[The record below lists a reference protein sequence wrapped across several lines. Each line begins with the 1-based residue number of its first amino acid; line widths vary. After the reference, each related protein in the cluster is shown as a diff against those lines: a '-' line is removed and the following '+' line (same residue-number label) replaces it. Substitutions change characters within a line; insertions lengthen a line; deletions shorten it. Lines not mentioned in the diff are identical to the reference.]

1 MSEAVAISKGPG
13 LIRRISQGAQSAT
26 YRLRRRTS
34 SNHVASREQS
44 SGPVMMRRRSCSK
57 SEAGTDGGFIESDLE
72 EGHEDVLQSPN
83 ALRGLGL
90 SADGLNPDDTLP
102 RAVKCLT
109 EGGIAPI
116 VPPLLR
122 TGTILTKVTKNK
134 RKNLKFV
141 LDTDTGKVCW
151 DKSNISKRFYLDDI
165 HYIRL
170 QKDARNYRE
179 EFQVPSEAERRWFTI
194 IYADQQRSKGRHLKT
209 MHLIAPNQHTF
220 ELWTSTL
227 EELTNYRHDLMAGL
241 VGQDEKILK
250 GHWRRQMEKLFKGA
264 PRSEDEENLDLAGV
278 ESLCRSLHIWCS
290 KNVLRAQFEKADADG
305 TGYLSFLQFKD
316 FVRRLKYRTDIKDI
330 YKTVTEKDSDGMN
343 LDHFLTFLQDTQRID
358 INARRDYWAKVFTK
372 FAAKSGSSS
381 PILPGPSE
389 VSTLRMDFTAFS
401 NFICSEHCKIREQ
414 EGPAYKLER
423 PLNEYFISSSHN
435 TYLLGRQVGGSSSVE
450 GYITALQRRCR
461 CIEIDCWDGDDG
473 RPIVKHG
480 KTWSDSVPFSDC
492 ISVIAEYAFKTSPY
506 PLTLSLEVHCNPEQQ
521 QIMVDIMVEKLEE
534 WLIQEPL
541 MTNALTL
548 PSPEELRNKIL
559 VKVKAGL
566 TPKQAPGTIPK
577 TRERSLS
584 SPFSKPQVLDNTFIP
599 QGVALSSPPS
609 MSPPDHT
616 DSWLVGRGS
625 MTATSMSSADDS
637 DVGKDATLRPN
648 KRPSKQKS
656 KIISS
661 LGKLGV
667 YTQGVK
673 LNSFASYESRTY
685 NHVYSLSEKK
695 FAKLCNATEG
705 KAQVEKHNMR
715 YLMRIYP
722 GWNRLSSDNPDPL
735 MFWRRGVQMVALN
748 WQTYDLGMQMNDAMF
763 ASGSDRSGYVL
774 KPNELRS
781 SSASAEPKPTVP
793 GACKIQRKFVHFS
806 VEIISAQ
813 QLPRPIRM
821 SPDEILDPYVEIE
834 TFSAE
839 DKGKGLAAGEGG
851 QDASASNGVSG
862 IGLPHRRRTLVV
874 QANGFNP
881 IFQEPFKLSLDTK
894 YPDLVFV
901 RWTVWNSP
909 DGQKNAN
916 SANADPLATFTA
928 KLSTLE
934 EGYRHLPLF
943 DHNGDQFL
951 FATLFCKIKKE
962 ETFTIEAE
970 EPAAE
975 KPSRFR
981 SISQAMLKRTLSVEK
996 RTPRDPD
1003 RRNGD
1008 KVEKKGSRIFGT
1020 RNTNGVERKPSTNG
1034 TGSHLNGA
1042 DTPFK
1047 NRPDNSS
1054 TTNSD

>member
-1 MSEAVAISKGPG
+1 MEP
-13 LIRRISQGAQSAT
+13 
-26 YRLRRRTS
+26 
-34 SNHVASREQS
+34 
-44 SGPVMMRRRSCSK
+44 
-57 SEAGTDGGFIESDLE
+57 DLE
-72 EGHEDVLQSPN
+72 EGHENLTQSPK
-83 ALRGLGL
+83 ALHGLGL
-90 SADGLNPDDTLP
+90 SADGVNPDDPLP

-116 VPPLLR
+116 VPQLLR
-122 TGTILTKVTKNK
+122 TGTMLTKVAKNK

-141 LDTDTGKVCW
+141 LDTETGKVCW

-179 EFQVPSEAERRWFTI
+179 EFQVPFDVESRWFTI
-194 IYADQQRSKGRHLKT
+194 IYADQLRSKGRHLKT

-250 GHWRRQMEKLFKGA
+250 GHWRREMEKLFKGA

-290 KNVLRAQFEKADADG
+290 KNVLRAQFGKADADG
-305 TGYLSFLQFKD
+305 TGYLSFLQFRD

-330 YKTVTEKDSDGMN
+330 YKVVIEKDSDGMD

-358 INARRDYWAKVFTK
+358 INARRDYWTKVFAK
-372 FAAKSGSSS
+372 FAAQSGSSS
-381 PILPGPSE
+381 TILPGPSE
-389 VSTLRMDFTAFS
+389 SSLLRMDFTAFS

-480 KTWSDSVPFSDC
+480 KTWSDSVPFADC

-534 WLIQEPL
+534 WLVQEPL

-566 TPKQAPGTIPK
+566 RPKQTPDTVSK

-584 SPFSKPQVLDNTFIP
+584 SPFFRPQVLDNTFIP
-599 QGVALSSPPS
+599 QGVALPSPPS
-609 MSPPDHT
+609 MSPPDHA

-625 MTATSMSSADDS
+625 MTTTSMSSADDS
-637 DVGKDATLRPN
+637 DVGQDATLRPN
-648 KRPSKQKS
+648 KRPRKPKS

-673 LNSFASYESRTY
+673 LNSFDSYESRTY

-695 FAKLCNATEG
+695 FAKLCNNAEG

-722 GWNRLSSDNPDPL
+722 GWNRVSSDNPDPL

-774 KPNELRS
+774 KPDELRS
-781 SSASAEPKPTVP
+781 SLASAEPKPTVP
-793 GACKIQRKFVHFS
+793 GASKIQRKFIHFS
-806 VEIISAQ
+806 VDVISAQ

-834 TFSAE
+834 MFSAE

-851 QDASASNGVSG
+851 QDASARNGLSG
-862 IGLPHRRRTLVV
+862 IGSPHRRRTRVV

-881 IFQEPFKLSLDTK
+881 IFQELFKLSLDTK

-916 SANADPLATFTA
+916 SANAVPLATFTA

-962 ETFTIEAE
+962 EPITIEAE
-970 EPAAE
+970 EPAAG
-975 KPSRFR
+975 KPGRFR

-1003 RRNGD
+1003 RRNGE

-1020 RNTNGVERKPSTNG
+1020 RNTNGVERKSSTNG
-1034 TGSHLNGA
+1034 NGPHLNGA